1 MVGSRER
8 GPSRRVRG
16 DTTTAFLILL
26 GEHFINK
33 HVGVLER
40 FLTFAKEVTRT
51 SQVQGYLAFEK
62 ERTPVVVAPR
72 TRLDTPRTRLLALRR
87 HLPTA
92 HSHALD
98 APPCRLRRRRACDGV
113 VDVTSVRVSCR
124 RCLS

>member
-1 MVGSRER
+1 M
-8 GPSRRVRG
+8 
-16 DTTTAFLILL
+16 TAFLILL

-72 TRLDTPRTRLLALRR
+72 TRLDTPRTRLLALR
-87 HLPTA
+87 LLIPPTV
-92 HSHALD
+92 
-98 APPCRLRRRRACDGV
+98 APDSDDPSLLLASASCL
-113 VDVTSVRVSCR
+113 VTASLMSR
-124 RCLS
+124 